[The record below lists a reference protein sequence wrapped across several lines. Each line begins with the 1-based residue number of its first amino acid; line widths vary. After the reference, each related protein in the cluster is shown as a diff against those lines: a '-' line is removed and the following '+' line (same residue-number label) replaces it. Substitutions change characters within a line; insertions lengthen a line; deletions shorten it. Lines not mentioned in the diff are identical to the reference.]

1 MGEKLTLFYS
11 KRTGKVK
18 CFCTG
23 KQSMEYFAD
32 DKEDM
37 EIIMD
42 FIIIEYDE
50 FIVKNYNYYKV
61 LNGEL
66 IFDKS
71 L

>member
-23 KQSMEYFAD
+23 EQSMEYFAD

-37 EIIMD
+37 ELIMD
-42 FIIIEYDE
+42 FIVVEYDE

>member
-1 MGEKLTLFYS
+1 MGEKLTLFYF

-23 KQSMEYFAD
+23 EQSMEYFAD

-37 EIIMD
+37 ELIMD
-42 FIIIEYDE
+42 FIIVEYDE

-61 LNGEL
+61 LNGKL